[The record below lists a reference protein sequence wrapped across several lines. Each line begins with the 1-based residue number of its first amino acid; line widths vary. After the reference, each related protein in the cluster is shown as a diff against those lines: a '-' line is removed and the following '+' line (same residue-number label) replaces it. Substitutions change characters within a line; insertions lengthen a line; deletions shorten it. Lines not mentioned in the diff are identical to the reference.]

1 MPARKA
7 FYISARVLG
16 ESVLVREQ
24 LNRFIDLPTSTLWFT
39 PVNETVSFP
48 VTVYWKS
55 QIAEGPTLTQ
65 IHEHIL
71 RLCAQ
76 LHAEVDYEGP
86 VNCCL

>member
-1 MPARKA
+1 MPARQA

-16 ESVLVREQ
+16 ESVQLREQ
-24 LNRFIDLPTSTLWFT
+24 LNRFVDLPTSTLWFT
-39 PVNETVSFP
+39 PVSETASLP
-48 VTVYWKS
+48 VTIYWKGT
-55 QIAEGPTLTQ
+55 IAEGPILAR
-65 IHEHIL
+65 IHKDVL